1 MTTAQAKNFI
11 TLDGFGIEFETV
23 GNYSLNKPSYTDN
36 MILIYGH
43 RNYCC
48 NKIFDNGILIDTDW
62 YNKVSKFEFL
72 SELKK

>member
-1 MTTAQAKNFI
+1 
-11 TLDGFGIEFETV
+11 
-23 GNYSLNKPSYTDN
+23 